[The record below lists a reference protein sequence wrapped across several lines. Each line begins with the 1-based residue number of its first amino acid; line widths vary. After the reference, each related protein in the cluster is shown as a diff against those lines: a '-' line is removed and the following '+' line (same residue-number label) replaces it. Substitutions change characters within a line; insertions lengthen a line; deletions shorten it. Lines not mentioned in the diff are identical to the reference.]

1 MHTYIHNTKP
11 TDQDHFHSN
20 DTYLHVDSMNPILQ
34 MDTWLAIMLSLQHS
48 FQFHLGCEGA
58 TSIKIHGFNRGRLTD
73 TILLRE
79 AENYTEHNI
88 LPYS

>member
-1 MHTYIHNTKP
+1 MRTYIHSTKP
-11 TDQDHFHSN
+11 ADQDHFQSN
-20 DTYLHVDSMNPILQ
+20 DTYLHVDSMNVLQ

-48 FQFHLGCEGA
+48 FQFHLGSEGA
-58 TSIKIHGFNRGRLTD
+58 TSVKINGFNRGRLTD

-79 AENYTEHNI
+79 AENYTEHNT